1 MDRTKLLTCA
11 EMNCMSFVNNLA
23 LSGATREQLGRGKV
37 LSNFWSQIS
46 RNALDLA
53 VLDWCHAFGQQKD
66 ALHWKNVFS
75 GDEEAFRESMLT
87 WMKVS
92 LDEFK
97 QFREEMK
104 IYRDKDLAHL
114 ELRNISMI
122 PAMNKAIHSMA
133 FYYHQIQSEKRE
145 LEMHCRDHTL
155 YEWFDSAYAG
165 FDRSAELAFGA
176 TATPRGP
183 DIPKRRRHCTGPRTD
198 ESPVTADLTPP
209 KDPSY

>member
-145 LEMHCRDHTL
+145 LEMHCRDQTL

-198 ESPVTADLTPP
+198 ESPVTDDLTLP